1 MPGLPCFRR
10 ETKKEKLSSGA
21 ATECRILS
29 VIGLLGGLSAH
40 RFDGR
45 TAINDF
51 GGSRRRR
58 PRVQPG
64 RPPGIRVKL
73 ALRGRVQGG
82 PQRREACYPDVWQPG
97 YNMSASDGLKI
108 ATDLSLRSRKKRSSP
123 VSGVGRGVADFRSHR
138 RYSLSCGADD
148 NPANCRRT
156 VRKRRPKT
164 DSGNAR
170 RTTSSAKRSTASMK
184 AIWLS
189 RVSYLNSFI
198 TPLSIDE
205 PRSARPRSAYLAC
218 APDRPRAALI
228 KPKLQP
234 ELAEARRLRCG
245 RPPLLAARRGPQ
257 RLPSEIQ
264 GAILIQVCGQPRK

>member
-1 MPGLPCFRR
+1 LPGLPCFRR

-82 PQRREACYPDVWQPG
+82 PQRREACYPDVRQPG

-123 VSGVGRGVADFRSHR
+123 FLVLAAVLLIFAAIAGTAFLVVRTTTLRIAVGPSGSDDQKLIQAMRGGRLLPR
-138 RYSLSCGADD
+138 
-148 NPANCRRT
+148 
-156 VRKRRPKT
+156 
-164 DSGNAR
+164 NAR
-170 RTTSSAKRSTASMK
+170 
-184 AIWLS
+184 
-189 RVSYLNSFI
+189 
-198 TPLSIDE
+198 
-205 PRSARPRSAYLAC
+205 
-218 APDRPRAALI
+218 
-228 KPKLQP
+228 
-234 ELAEARRLRCG
+234 
-245 RPPLLAARRGPQ
+245 LL
-257 RLPSEIQ
+257 
-264 GAILIQVCGQPRK
+264 